1 MAKYAIVK
9 TGGKQYI
16 VKPNDE
22 IVVDKIEGN
31 VGDKVEVPSLATFT
45 DQGNVALGAPQ
56 LDKAVSAE
64 ILETGK
70 GTKIRVAKFKS
81 KVRYRNV
88 RGFRATLTKI
98 RILSI

>member
-1 MAKYAIVK
+1 MTTYAIVK

-31 VGDKVEVPSLATFT
+31 AGDKVEVTSLATFT
-45 DQGNVALGAPQ
+45 DEGKVTLGAPQ
-56 LDKAVSAE
+56 LEKAVSAE
-64 ILETGK
+64 ILETAK

-88 RGFRATLTKI
+88 RGFRATLTKLK
-98 RILSI
+98 ILAI

>member
-1 MAKYAIVK
+1 MATYAIVK

-31 VGDKVEVPSLATFT
+31 AGDKVEVTSLATFT
-45 DQGNVALGAPQ
+45 DEGKVTLGAPK

-64 ILETGK
+64 ILETAK

-88 RGFRATLTKI
+88 RGFRATLTKLK
-98 RILSI
+98 ILSI